1 LDFRPVEKRISIR
14 MLFEK
19 STDNLIKH
27 LKVYITDKPGYL
39 GKLLTTIGMHGG
51 NIGDLKLIKR
61 AGKHNLREIE
71 LYVRDQDHTQEIL
84 HAVGELDGIQIDAVS
99 DAVLDLHR
107 GGKIE
112 MKSRLPIENAGDI
125 RRIYTPGVA
134 AVCRAIEKDPDLM
147 YEYTYVRNTVA
158 IVTNGTAILGL
169 GDIGVRAG
177 MPVMEG
183 KSVLFAKLVGINGIP
198 ILVDSKDVNTCVETI
213 VNIAPSFG
221 AIKLEDF
228 KAPECFA
235 IEEALMKRLQMPIMH
250 DDQHGTATVVLAALL
265 NATRYVGDDLRVLS
279 VGIIGLGAA
288 GNGIARLLKS
298 FGVEKIYGADIDQA
312 AKDRLA
318 AMGGTPLSLTE
329 LMQQAQVVVT
339 TTGVP
344 NLIKPEMVRPRQI
357 ILALSNP
364 DPEIKPEVAIEA
376 GAAFAADG
384 RGVNNALAFPGL
396 FKGALQARASRI
408 NNRMKIAAAHAIASL
423 ANGDRKEL
431 VPALLNPDVHA
442 AVTAAVERAAL
453 ESGAVTTLSEM

>member
-1 LDFRPVEKRISIR
+1 
-14 MLFEK
+14 MLYER
-19 STDNLIKH
+19 SPDNLIKN
-27 LKVYITDKPGYL
+27 LRAYITDKPGYL

-51 NIGDLKLIKR
+51 NIGDLRLVKR
-61 AGKHNLREIE
+61 AGKSNLREVEI
-71 LYVRDQDHTQEIL
+71 YVRDHEHMQDIL
-84 HAVGELDGIQIDAVS
+84 HAVGELDGIQIDNVS

-112 MKSRLPIENAGDI
+112 MRGTVPVENAGDI

-134 AVCRAIEKDPDLM
+134 SVCRAIQKDPELM
-147 YEYTYVRNTVA
+147 YDYTYVRNAVA

-183 KSVLFAKLVGINGIP
+183 KAVLFSKLVGISGIP
-198 ILVDSKDVNTCVETI
+198 ILIDSKDIKTCIDTI

-228 KAPECFA
+228 RAPECFA
-235 IEEALMKRLQMPIMH
+235 IEEALMEKLDMPIMH

-265 NATRYVGDDLRVLS
+265 NATRYVGDDLRALS
-279 VGIIGLGAA
+279 VGIVGLGAA

-298 FGVEKIYGADIDQA
+298 YGVQTIYGADINED
-312 AKDRLA
+312 AKLRLA
-318 AMGGTPLSLTE
+318 AIGGTPLTLMD
-329 LMQQAQVVVT
+329 LMQKAQVVVT

-344 NLIKPEMVRPRQI
+344 NLIKPEMIRPRQI

-384 RGVNNALAFPGL
+384 RGVNNALAFPGI

-408 NNRMKIAAAHAIASL
+408 NNRMKIAAAQAIASL
-423 ANGDRKEL
+423 ANGDRQEL
-431 VPALLNPDVHA
+431 VPALLNPEVHKR
-442 AVTAAVERAAL
+442 VTEAVERAAL
-453 ESGAVTTLSEM
+453 ESGAVKKLSEM

>member
-1 LDFRPVEKRISIR
+1 
-14 MLFEK
+14 MLYEK
-19 STDNLIKH
+19 STDNLIKN
-27 LKVYITDKPGYL
+27 LRCYITDRPGYL

-51 NIGDLKLIKR
+51 NIGDLRLIKR
-61 AGKHNLREIE
+61 AGLTNLREIE
-71 LYVRDQDHTQEIL
+71 LYVRDQQHMQDIL
-84 HAVGELDGIQIDAVS
+84 HAVGELDGIQVDSVS

-112 MKSRLPIENAGDI
+112 MRSTVPVESAGDV

-134 AVCRAIEKDPDLM
+134 AVCRAIQQDPDLM
-147 YEYTYVRNTVA
+147 YEYTYVKNTVA
-158 IVTNGTAILGL
+158 IITNGTAILGL

-183 KSVLFAKLVGINGIP
+183 KAVLFSKLVGINGIP
-198 ILVDSKDVNTCVETI
+198 ILVDSKDIQTCIDTI

-228 KAPECFA
+228 RAPECFA
-235 IEEALMKRLQMPIMH
+235 IEEALMKRLEMPIMH

-279 VGIIGLGAA
+279 VGIVGLGAA

-298 FGVEKIYGADIDQA
+298 FGVQKIYGADINDD
-312 AKDRLA
+312 AKARLA
-318 AMGGTPLSLTE
+318 EMGGSPLPLPD
-329 LMQQAQVVVT
+329 LMREAQVVVT

-364 DPEIKPEVAIEA
+364 DPEIKPEAALEA

-384 RGVNNALAFPGL
+384 RGVNNALAFPGI

-408 NNRMKIAAAHAIASL
+408 NNRMKIAAAYAIASL
-423 ANGDRKEL
+423 ANSDRKEL
-431 VPALLNPDVHA
+431 VPALLNTEVHQV
-442 AVTAAVERAAL
+442 VTNAVERAAL
-453 ESGAVTTLSEM
+453 ESGAVKRLSEM

>member
-1 LDFRPVEKRISIR
+1 
-14 MLFEK
+14 MLYER
-19 STDNLIKH
+19 STDNLIKN
-27 LKVYITDKPGYL
+27 LRVYVLDKPGYL
-39 GKLLTTIGMHGG
+39 GKLLTAIGMHGG
-51 NIGDLKLIKR
+51 NIGDLRLIKR
-61 AGKHNLREIE
+61 AAKSNLREIE
-71 LYVRDQDHTQEIL
+71 LYVRDQAHMQEIL
-84 HAVGELDGIQIDAVS
+84 HGVGSLDGIQIDSVS
-99 DAVLDLHR
+99 NAVLDLHK

-112 MKSRLPIENAGDI
+112 MKSRVSVENAGDI

-134 AVCRAIEKDPDLM
+134 AVCRAIQKDPDLM
-147 YEYTYVRNTVA
+147 YDYTYIGNTVA

-198 ILVDSKDVNTCVETI
+198 ILVDSKDIQTCIDTI
-213 VNIAPSFG
+213 INIAPSFG

-228 KAPECFA
+228 RSPECFA
-235 IEEALMKRLQMPIMH
+235 IEEALMEKLHMPVMH

-265 NATRYVGDDLRVLS
+265 NATRYVGDDLRALS
-279 VGIIGLGAA
+279 IGIVGLGAA

-298 FGVEKIYGADIDQA
+298 FGVEKIFGADIDNA
-312 AKDRLA
+312 AKERLA
-318 AMGGTPLSLTE
+318 SLGGQPVSLNE
-329 LMQQAQVVVT
+329 LMKSAQVVVA

-344 NLIKPEMVRPRQI
+344 ALIKPQMITSRQI

-384 RGVNNALAFPGL
+384 RGVNNALAFPGI

-408 NNRMKIAAAHAIASL
+408 NNRMKIAAAQAIASL
-423 ANGDRKEL
+423 ANSDRQEL
-431 VPALLNPDVHA
+431 VPALLNPDVHQK
-442 AVTAAVERAAL
+442 VTAAVERAAL
-453 ESGAVTTLSEM
+453 ESGAVRKLREM

>member
-1 LDFRPVEKRISIR
+1 
-14 MLFEK
+14 MLYER
-19 STDNLIKH
+19 STDNLIKN
-27 LKVYITDKPGYL
+27 LRVYVLDKPGYL
-39 GKLLTTIGMHGG
+39 GKLLTAIGMHGG
-51 NIGDLKLIKR
+51 NIGDLRLIKR
-61 AGKHNLREIE
+61 AAKSNLREIE
-71 LYVRDQDHTQEIL
+71 LYVRDQAHMQEIL
-84 HAVGELDGIQIDAVS
+84 HGVGSLDGIQIDSVS
-99 DAVLDLHR
+99 NAVLDLHK

-112 MKSRLPIENAGDI
+112 MKSRVSVENAGDV

-134 AVCRAIEKDPDLM
+134 AVCRAIQKDPDLM
-147 YEYTYVRNTVA
+147 YDYTYIGNTVA

-198 ILVDSKDVNTCVETI
+198 ILVDSKDIQTCIDTI
-213 VNIAPSFG
+213 INIAPSFG

-228 KAPECFA
+228 RSPECFA
-235 IEEALMKRLQMPIMH
+235 IEEALIEKLHMPVMH

-265 NATRYVGDDLRVLS
+265 NATRYVGDDLRALS
-279 VGIIGLGAA
+279 IGIVGLGAA

-298 FGVEKIYGADIDQA
+298 FGVETLYGADIDDN
-312 AKDRLA
+312 AKERLA
-318 AMGGTPLSLTE
+318 SLGGQPLSLTE
-329 LMQQAQVVVT
+329 LMKNAQVVVT

-344 NLIKPEMVRPRQI
+344 NLIKPEMITPRQI

-384 RGVNNALAFPGL
+384 RGVNNALAFPGI

-408 NNRMKIAAAHAIASL
+408 NNRMKIAAAQAIASL
-423 ANGDRKEL
+423 ANSDRQEL
-431 VPALLNPDVHA
+431 VPALLNPAVHQK
-442 AVTAAVERAAL
+442 VTAAVERAAL
-453 ESGAVTTLSEM
+453 ESGAVRKLREM

>member
-1 LDFRPVEKRISIR
+1 ME
-14 MLFEK
+14 FER
-19 STDNLIKH
+19 TPDNLIKN
-27 LKVYITDKPGYL
+27 LRVYITDKPGYL
-39 GKLLTTIGMHGG
+39 GKVMTTIGMHGG

-61 AGKHNLREIE
+61 AGKSNLREIE
-71 LYVRDQDHTQEIL
+71 LYVRDQEHMQEIL
-84 HAVGELDGIQIDAVS
+84 HAVGELDGIQVASVS
-99 DAVLDLHR
+99 DAVLDLHK

-112 MKSRLPIENAGDI
+112 MRSRVPVESASDI

-134 AVCRAIEKDPDLM
+134 SVCRAIQKDPELM
-147 YEYTYVRNTVA
+147 YDYTYVRNTVA

-183 KSVLFAKLVGINGIP
+183 KAVLFAKLVGLNGIP
-198 ILVDSKDVNTCVETI
+198 ILIDSKDIQTCVDTI

-228 KAPECFA
+228 RAPECFA
-235 IEEALMKRLQMPIMH
+235 IEEALKKKLDMPIMH

-265 NATRYVGDDLRVLS
+265 NATKYVGDDLRSLS

-288 GNGIARLLKS
+288 GTGIAWLLKS
-298 FGVEKIYGADIDQA
+298 FGVQKIYGADIAED
-312 AKDRLA
+312 AKQRLA
-318 AMGGTPLSLTE
+318 AAGGTPLPLME
-329 LMQQAQVVVT
+329 LMKEAQVVVT

-344 NLIKPEMVRPRQI
+344 NLIKPEMVRHRQI

-364 DPEIKPEVAIEA
+364 DPEIKPEAALEA

-408 NNRMKIAAAHAIASL
+408 NNRMKIAAAQAIASL
-423 ANGDRKEL
+423 ANSDRKEL
-431 VPALLNPDVHA
+431 VPALLNPDVHMR
-442 AVTAAVERAAL
+442 VTEAVERAAL
-453 ESGAVTTLSEM
+453 ESGAVKRLSEM

>member
-1 LDFRPVEKRISIR
+1 
-14 MLFEK
+14 MLYEK
-19 STDNLIKH
+19 STDNLIKN
-27 LKVYITDKPGYL
+27 LRCYITDRPGYL

-51 NIGDLKLIKR
+51 NIGDLRLIKR
-61 AGKHNLREIE
+61 AGLTNLREIE
-71 LYVRDQDHTQEIL
+71 LYVRDQSHMQDIL
-84 HAVGELDGIQIDAVS
+84 HAVGELDGIQVDSVS

-112 MKSRLPIENAGDI
+112 MRSTVPVESAGDV

-134 AVCRAIEKDPDLM
+134 AVCRAIQQDPDLM
-147 YEYTYVRNTVA
+147 YEYTYVKNTVA
-158 IVTNGTAILGL
+158 IITNGTAILGL

-183 KSVLFAKLVGINGIP
+183 KAVLFSKLVGINGIP
-198 ILVDSKDVNTCVETI
+198 ILVDSKDIDTCVETI

-228 KAPECFA
+228 RAPECFA
-235 IEEALMKRLQMPIMH
+235 IEEALMKRLEMPIMH

-279 VGIIGLGAA
+279 VGIVGLGAA

-298 FGVEKIYGADIDQA
+298 FGVQKIYGADINDD
-312 AKDRLA
+312 AKARLA
-318 AMGGTPLSLTE
+318 EIGGSPLPLAD
-329 LMQQAQVVVT
+329 LMREAQVVVT

-364 DPEIKPEVAIEA
+364 DPEIKPEAAIEA

-384 RGVNNALAFPGL
+384 RGVNNALAFPVSL
-396 FKGALQARASRI
+396 RVHCRHAHRASI
-408 NNRMKIAAAHAIASL
+408 
-423 ANGDRKEL
+423 
-431 VPALLNPDVHA
+431 
-442 AVTAAVERAAL
+442 TA
-453 ESGAVTTLSEM
+453 

>member
-1 LDFRPVEKRISIR
+1 MR
-14 MLFEK
+14 FE
-19 STDNLIKH
+19 STTDNIIKN
-27 LKVYITDKPGYL
+27 LRVYITDKPGYL
-39 GKLLTTIGMHGG
+39 GKVLTTIGMHGG
-51 NIGDLKLIKR
+51 NIGDVELIKR
-61 AGKHNLREIE
+61 GQKSNLREIE
-71 LYVRDQDHTQEIL
+71 IYVRDQDHIQEIL
-84 HAVGELDGIQIDAVS
+84 KAVGELDGIQIDS
-99 DAVLDLHR
+99 LTDAVLDIHK

-112 MKSRLPIENAGDI
+112 MRSRVKVESASDI

-134 AVCRAIEKDPDLM
+134 AVCRAIQRDPELM
-147 YEYTYVRNTVA
+147 YDYTYVQNTVA

-169 GDIGVRAG
+169 GNIGVRAG

-183 KSVLFAKLVGINGIP
+183 KAVLFSKLVGINGIP
-198 ILVDSKDVNTCVETI
+198 ILLDSTDIQTCVDTI

-235 IEEALMKRLQMPIMH
+235 IEEALRERLEMPIMH

-265 NATRYVGDDLRVLS
+265 SATRYTGSDLRALS
-279 VGIIGLGAA
+279 VGIVGLGAA

-298 FGVEKIYGADIDQA
+298 YGVEKIYGADISED
-312 AKDRLA
+312 AKARLA
-318 AMGGTPLSLTE
+318 ALGGHPTDLAG
-329 LMQQAQVVVT
+329 LMQNAQVVVT

-344 NLIKPEMVRPRQI
+344 NLIKPEMVRERQI

-364 DPEIKPEVAIEA
+364 DPEIKPELALEA

-408 NNRMKIAAAHAIASL
+408 NNRMKIAAAQAIASL
-423 ANGDRKEL
+423 ANSDRKEL
-431 VPALLNPDVHA
+431 VPALLNPDVHQL
-442 AVTAAVERAAL
+442 VTKAVERAAL
-453 ESGAVTTLSEM
+453 ESGAVKKLSEM

>member
-1 LDFRPVEKRISIR
+1 
-14 MLFEK
+14 MLYEK
-19 STDNLIKH
+19 STDNLIKN
-27 LKVYITDKPGYL
+27 LRCYITDRPGYL

-51 NIGDLKLIKR
+51 NIGDLRLIKR
-61 AGKHNLREIE
+61 AGLTNLREIE
-71 LYVRDQDHTQEIL
+71 LYVRDQQHMQDIL
-84 HAVGELDGIQIDAVS
+84 HAVGELDGIQVDSVS

-112 MKSRLPIENAGDI
+112 MRSTVPVESAGDV

-134 AVCRAIEKDPDLM
+134 AVCRAIQQDPDLM
-147 YEYTYVRNTVA
+147 YEYTYVKNTVA
-158 IVTNGTAILGL
+158 IITNGTAILGL

-183 KSVLFAKLVGINGIP
+183 KAVLFSKLVGINGIP
-198 ILVDSKDVNTCVETI
+198 ILVDSKDIQTCIDTI

-228 KAPECFA
+228 RAPECFA
-235 IEEALMKRLQMPIMH
+235 IEEALMKRLEMPIMH

-279 VGIIGLGAA
+279 VGIVGLGAA

-298 FGVEKIYGADIDQA
+298 FGVQKIYGADINDD
-312 AKDRLA
+312 AKARLA
-318 AMGGTPLSLTE
+318 EMGGSPLPLAD
-329 LMQQAQVVVT
+329 LMREAQVVVT

-364 DPEIKPEVAIEA
+364 DPEIKPEAALEA

-384 RGVNNALAFPGL
+384 RGVNNALAFPGI

-408 NNRMKIAAAHAIASL
+408 NNRMKIAAAYAIASL
-423 ANGDRKEL
+423 ANSDRKEL
-431 VPALLNPDVHA
+431 VPALLNTEVHQV
-442 AVTAAVERAAL
+442 VTNAVERAAL
-453 ESGAVTTLSEM
+453 ESGAVKRLSEM

>member
-1 LDFRPVEKRISIR
+1 
-14 MLFEK
+14 MLYEK
-19 STDNLIKH
+19 STDTLIKN
-27 LKVYITDKPGYL
+27 LRCYITDRPGYL

-51 NIGDLKLIKR
+51 NIGDLRLIKR
-61 AGKHNLREIE
+61 AGLNNLREIE
-71 LYVRDQDHTQEIL
+71 LYVRDQAHMQDIL
-84 HAVGELDGIQIDAVS
+84 HAVGELDGIQVDSVS

-112 MKSRLPIENAGDI
+112 MRSIVPVESAGDV

-134 AVCRAIEKDPDLM
+134 AVCRAIQQDPDLM
-147 YEYTYVRNTVA
+147 YEYTYVKNTVA
-158 IVTNGTAILGL
+158 IITNGTAILGL

-183 KSVLFAKLVGINGIP
+183 KSVLFSKLVGINGIP
-198 ILVDSKDVNTCVETI
+198 ILIDSKDIQTCIDTI

-228 KAPECFA
+228 RAPECFA
-235 IEEALMKRLQMPIMH
+235 IEEALMQRLEMPIMH

-279 VGIIGLGAA
+279 VGIVGLGAA

-298 FGVEKIYGADIDQA
+298 FGVQKIFGADINED
-312 AKDRLA
+312 AKARLA
-318 AMGGTPLSLTE
+318 EMGGAPLPLAD
-329 LMQQAQVVVT
+329 LMREAQVVVT

-364 DPEIKPEVAIEA
+364 DPEIKPEAAIEA

-384 RGVNNALAFPGL
+384 RGVNNALAFPGI

-408 NNRMKIAAAHAIASL
+408 NNRMKIAAAHAIAAL
-423 ANGDRKEL
+423 ANSDRKEL
-431 VPALLNPDVHA
+431 VPALLNTEVHQR
-442 AVTAAVERAAL
+442 VTEAVERAAL
-453 ESGAVTTLSEM
+453 ESGAVKKLSEM